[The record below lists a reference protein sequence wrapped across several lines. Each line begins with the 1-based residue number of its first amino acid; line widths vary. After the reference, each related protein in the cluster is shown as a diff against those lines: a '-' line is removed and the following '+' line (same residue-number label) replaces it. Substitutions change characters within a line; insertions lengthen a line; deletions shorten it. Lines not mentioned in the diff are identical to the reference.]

1 MNLGAIRAWVPHL
14 AGVAVLCFLVALLVS
29 SGVDPRVLPG
39 LKGLGAVMLWALA
52 ATGLGG
58 ALLGKARAGPAMA
71 LGIGVLGL
79 VLLLL
84 ATLGML
90 SGWMLGGVALAASC
104 GWILK
109 PQLEID
115 LDPAVLWVL
124 VPVAA
129 LGLGVA
135 LAPPIDTDEIYQHL
149 ALPKLMLNTGG
160 LVGGMLTPDG
170 SRPVPLHMSYTALLA
185 FGGSAGPKLFHLGAA
200 LLLLAEVHRLGERL
214 ATRAGWGALAVLV
227 GSYTVLRELG
237 LADNNLPA
245 ALMCLYALRAQ
256 LDDAPWRMA
265 LFSGIALSIKYTAA
279 PVVFGL
285 YLCDLIQRRD
295 LKRSALT
302 TCLALGL
309 VAPWWT
315 RNLLEGLHPLFP
327 YAGWPAGDRFVF
339 AYIERYGMGR
349 DALSMLMLPWN
360 ATLHGDPTK
369 YQGFLGRMSPLGL
382 AAVPGMA
389 LAAWKAR
396 ERPAFAVVLGT
407 AACAWLGW
415 TLGAH
420 WLRYLLPAAPLL
432 ALAVGLGISQLP
444 KWGQALALGV
454 GVIGL
459 PSNLR
464 PVLEQALPLAQV
476 SFGSST
482 TQELLEEEVP
492 GYSAIQWVNEEAP
505 VDARIALTFA
515 WAGYYLDKPYLLG
528 SVEDHVP
535 MRHLLYL
542 HGPETV
548 EVLRQLGVTHVVSGR
563 VRFIHKT
570 YPFLSDAVFR
580 EQFTDPEAL
589 WEALL
594 LENATLVYRDGR
606 YGVWRL

>member
-1 MNLGAIRAWVPHL
+1 
-14 AGVAVLCFLVALLVS
+14 
-29 SGVDPRVLPG
+29 
-39 LKGLGAVMLWALA
+39 
-52 ATGLGG
+52 
-58 ALLGKARAGPAMA
+58 
-71 LGIGVLGL
+71 
-79 VLLLL
+79 
-84 ATLGML
+84 ML
-90 SGWMLGGVALAASC
+90 SSWMLGGVALAASC
-104 GWILK
+104 GWILR
-109 PQLEID
+109 PELEID

-170 SRPVPLHMSYTALLA
+170 SRPMPLQMSYTALLA

-214 ATRAGWGALAVLV
+214 ASKAGWAALGLLV

-237 LADNNLPA
+237 LADNSLPA

-256 LDDAPWRMA
+256 LDNAPWRMA
-265 LFSGIALSIKYTAA
+265 LFSGLALSIKYTAA

-285 YLCDLIQRRD
+285 YFCDLVQRRD
-295 LKRSALT
+295 LKRSALAT
-302 TCLALGL
+302 ALALGM
-309 VAPWWT
+309 VSPWWL
-315 RNLLEGLHPLFP
+315 RNLVDGLHPLFP
-327 YAGWPAGDRFVF
+327 YAGWPAGERFVF

-360 ATLHGDPTK
+360 ATLHGDPTQ

-382 AAVPGMA
+382 AALPGVA

-396 ERPAFAVVLGT
+396 ERPAFSVVLGT

-432 ALAVGLGISQLP
+432 ALAVGLGVSQLP

-454 GVIGL
+454 WIMGL

-464 PVLEQALPLAQV
+464 PVLEQAQPLAQV
-476 SFGSST
+476 SFGSRT
-482 TQELLEEEVP
+482 VQDLLADEVP
-492 GYSAIQWVNEEAP
+492 GYSAIQWVNQEAP
-505 VDARIALTFA
+505 ADARIALTFA

-542 HGPETV
+542 HGPETI
-548 EVLRQLGVTHVVSGR
+548 EVLRALGVTHVVSGR

-570 YPFLSDAVFR
+570 YPFLNDAVFR

-589 WEALL
+589 WESLL
-594 LENATLVYRDGR
+594 IENATLVYRDGR
-606 YGVWRL
+606 YGVWHL

>member
-1 MNLGAIRAWVPHL
+1 MKRALKDWLPQL
-14 AGVAVLCFLVALLVS
+14 AGLAVLGLVVALLGF
-29 SGVDPRVLPG
+29 SGVDPRVLPA
-39 LKGLGAVMLWALA
+39 LKGLGAVVLWAA
-52 ATGLGG
+52 AAAGLGG
-58 ALLGKARAGPAMA
+58 AILGRARVGEAMA
-71 LGIGVLGL
+71 LGIGLLGL

-84 ATLGML
+84 GALGLL
-90 SGWMLGGVALAASC
+90 SPWMFGGLGLAAAC
-104 GWILK
+104 AWILK
-109 PQLEID
+109 PELELD

-124 VPVAA
+124 VPLAA

-135 LAPPIDTDEIYQHL
+135 LAPPVDTDEIYQHL

-170 SRPVPLHMSYTALLA
+170 SRPVPLHLNYAALLA
-185 FGGSAGPKLFHLGAA
+185 FGGPAGPKLFHLGLA
-200 LLLLAEVHRLGERL
+200 LLLFAEVQRLGERL
-214 ATRAGWGALAVLV
+214 APRAGWGALALLA

-265 LFSGIALSIKYTAA
+265 LFSGLAMSIKYTAA

-285 YLCDLIQRRD
+285 FLCDLIQRRD
-295 LKRSALT
+295 LKRSALGT
-302 TCLALGL
+302 ALALGL
-309 VAPWWT
+309 VAPWWL

-327 YAGWPAGDRFVF
+327 YAGWPAGERFVF

-349 DALSMLMLPWN
+349 DLLSMLTLPWN

-369 YQGFLGRMSPLGL
+369 YQGFLGRVSPLGL
-382 AAVPGMA
+382 AAAPGMA
-389 LAAWKAR
+389 LAAWRAR
-396 ERPAFAVVLGT
+396 TRPAFAVVLGT

-432 ALAVGLGISQLP
+432 ALAVGLGVSQLP
-444 KWGQALALGV
+444 QWGQALSLGV
-454 GVIGL
+454 ALIGL

-464 PVLEQALPLAQV
+464 PALEQALPLAQV
-476 SFGSST
+476 SLGDG
-482 TQELLEEEVP
+482 QAERLLVEEVP
-492 GYSAIQWVNEEAP
+492 GYSAVQWVNEEAP
-505 VDARIALTFA
+505 ANARIALTFA

-542 HGPETV
+542 HGPETI
-548 EVLRQLGVTHVVSGR
+548 EVLRQLGVTHVLSGR

-570 YPFLSDAVFR
+570 YPFLSDSVFR
-580 EQFTDPEAL
+580 EQFTEPEAL